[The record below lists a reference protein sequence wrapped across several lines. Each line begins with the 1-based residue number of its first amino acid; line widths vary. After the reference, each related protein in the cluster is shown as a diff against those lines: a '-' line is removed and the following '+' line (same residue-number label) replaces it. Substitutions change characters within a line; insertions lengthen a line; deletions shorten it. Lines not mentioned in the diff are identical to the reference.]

1 MASTR
6 QQVVFTFSTAS
17 GGETYLYDV
26 VVDAQSLVSVRNM
39 RTPYGLITDS
49 ATSLP
54 DVVVGD
60 MNDAKTLVTQL
71 LAETQ
76 VDSGNLVFAGDVTKT
91 ATIAADV
98 LNNTNYR
105 VVYTTP
111 DGTPLRT
118 TDKTVTSFIAEAAT
132 TYGTAEVPITV
143 GYVVLVAAQGTS
155 PYNGTVTF
163 EQADAGTKEVEFPS
177 AMSTS
182 AYHVI
187 LSPDGFFPVRVSART
202 RASFTLTLGYTLGE
216 GETAVVGFDV
226 FV

>member
-6 QQVVFTFSTAS
+6 QQVVFTFSTSS

-26 VVDAQSLVSVRNM
+26 VVDAQSIVSVRNM

-49 ATSLP
+49 VTSLP
-54 DVVVGD
+54 DVVIGD

-118 TDKTVTSFIAEAAT
+118 TNKTVTSFIAEASS
-132 TYGTAEVPITV
+132 TYGTAEEPVTV

-155 PYNGTVTF
+155 PFHGTVTF

-187 LSPDGFFPVRVSART
+187 LSPDGFFPVRVSERT

-216 GETAVVGFDV
+216 GETAVVGYDV
-226 FV
+226 FA